1 MDLARCWVYTLGQ
14 GVDVGAEQLL
24 HPSVVEQL
32 VHDWVFAAQLLEH
45 LLARAVEAGLR
56 FLDLL
61 FDTQMLEKHGANLPR
76 RVDVELYAGQ
86 RVDLFLQAAERCV
99 HCVGRLPERL
109 RVERDAGLF
118 HLCKDGHEGH
128 LNVVK
133 ELFRPV
139 FHEQWAE
146 VFHQLPR
153 YVRIFGRVLTNVLHR
168 HFTHRALP
176 LTARPD
182 ERLDGDGAITEIGLG
197 EVIHVVTQL
206 GVEQVV
212 GDHRVEEWAVDT
224 DAVFD

>member
-1 MDLARCWVYTLGQ
+1 
-14 GVDVGAEQLL
+14 
-24 HPSVVEQL
+24 
-32 VHDWVFAAQLLEH
+32 
-45 LLARAVEAGLR
+45 
-56 FLDLL
+56 
-61 FDTQMLEKHGANLPR
+61 MLEKHGANLPR

-139 FHEQWAE
+139 FREQWAE
-146 VFHQLPR
+146 MFHQLPR
-153 YVRIFGRVLTNVLHR
+153 YVGILCGILADVANGHLAHG
-168 HFTHRALP
+168 ALP

-182 ERLDGDGAITEIGLG
+182 E
-197 EVIHVVTQL
+197 
-206 GVEQVV
+206 
-212 GDHRVEEWAVDT
+212 
-224 DAVFD
+224 